1 MTSLARPARGRP
13 CRHMRRRTAAALVT
27 TLISA
32 VPAFAEQRSC
42 ADVSSLRS
50 GAAET
55 TATIEVTNN
64 RPTRSTV
71 ELVDRSGA
79 IADYFT
85 LSPGENRQLQT
96 YRTYAWISRD
106 ARRLCLSGFVSEEQS
121 DKWEIV
127 PRLDSDYD
135 RRNVRSFPVYI
146 APEFRSHIS
155 LLERS
160 LEVLDASVKRIE
172 HIIPPAA
179 WRRISSVPIWLEFE
193 PDQSYGGAYFP
204 ASREWLAAN
213 VSIAR
218 AGSVEFTSTLAAMT
232 GLQVNL
238 LLHEL
243 AHAYHDLVLSF
254 YHPQILGA

>member
-106 ARRLCLSGFVSEEQS
+106 ASRLCLSGFVSEEQS
-121 DKWEIV
+121 EKWEIA
-127 PRLDSDYD
+127 PRLDVDYE
-135 RRNVRSFPVYI
+135 RKNVRSFPVYV
-146 APEFRSHIS
+146 APEFRSHMD

-160 LEVLDASVKRIE
+160 LEVLDADARRIE
-172 HIIPPAA
+172 DIIPLAA
-179 WRRISSVPIWLEFE
+179 WHRISRIPIWLEYE
-193 PDQSYGGAYFP
+193 PDPSYGGRYWP
-204 ASREWLAAN
+204 GSPKWLAGYDIP
-213 VSIAR
+213 IAK
-218 AGSVEFTSTLAAMT
+218 AGS
-232 GLQVNL
+232 
-238 LLHEL
+238 
-243 AHAYHDLVLSF
+243 
-254 YHPQILGA
+254 I